1 MKKFLFL
8 AITLLCSLSFM
19 SCDDNKWTDGDPS
32 MEHIY
37 YFGFEDWGGYN
48 NKVEFDAKKDQIV
61 TIPVQFFSERVRSY
75 DVVTYYY
82 ASSKGLTYGED
93 YLIVD
98 DKGNAIESDAN
109 GAYIMHWP
117 QAKKGVQNVYVKSLR
132 DSPKYIYDESKV
144 DKEGLTDDE
153 YKEAIKKEKERIK
166 SLNTFNVLTFDPKAG
181 KIAYPDN
188 ITNSKTNDYEVRVFS
203 QNFKVNVVI
212 K

>member
-8 AITLLCSLSFM
+8 AITVLCSLGFM
-19 SCDDNKWTDGDPS
+19 SCDDDKWTDGDPS

-48 NKVEFDAKKDQIV
+48 NKVEYTVKKDQIV
-61 TIPVQFFSERVRSY
+61 KIPVQFFSERVRSY

-82 ASSKGLTYGED
+82 ASSKNLTYGED

-98 DKGNAIESDAN
+98 EKGNTIEADEN

-117 QAKKGVQNVYVKSLR
+117 QAEKGVQNVYVKTLR
-132 DSPKYIYDESKV
+132 DTPKYIYDESNV
-144 DKEGLTDDE
+144 NKEGLTEDE
-153 YKEAIKKEKERIK
+153 IEAAIKKEKERIK
-166 SLNTFNVLTFDPKAG
+166 SLNTFNVLTFDPSVG
-181 KIAYPDN
+181 KIAHPDN
-188 ITNSKTNDYEVRVFS
+188 ITNSKTNDYEVRSFS
-203 QNFKVNVVI
+203 QNYKVNVVV